1 MTNFHQLC
9 LAAMAMDSLPLPG
22 SAKDLNSGRDS
33 GWAFPQRSAD
43 LSCFDQAVSVRR
55 RDSVTGKAA
64 RPAYRVSLS
73 SSDRFDSRDSVPGFA
88 DSVVVDYSSPAV
100 DLGFAAAAAA
110 AAVVVVVVV
119 VVAVSLGKVQ
129 PSAASRDRLETSRVL

>member
-1 MTNFHQLC
+1 MTSFHQLC
-9 LAAMAMDSLPLPG
+9 LPAMAMDSLPILPG

-73 SSDRFDSRDSVPGFA
+73 SADPFDSRGFVPGFA
-88 DSVVVDYSSPAV
+88 DSIVVDYSSPAV
-100 DLGFAAAAAA
+100 DLGFAAAAA
-110 AAVVVVVVV
+110 V

-129 PSAASRDRLETSRVL
+129 PSAASRDLPETSRVL